1 MIDFRYH
8 LVSIV
13 SIFVA
18 LAVGIVLG
26 AGPLQGGIGT
36 QLTDQVSQ
44 LRKDME
50 TLRTE
55 RDDSTK
61 TVTAQEDY
69 AAAVASSALAG
80 RLKGKSVVLVVTP
93 DTAGKFAEQTT
104 TAMQQAGATVTGLVT
119 LKDAYRAPDSAADRL
134 EAAKA
139 AAAEVGVAA
148 SAGPDQLLAR
158 VLAAVLVKGPTRSTA
173 TSSPP
178 SSARP
183 ETPTAALGAA
193 AALRTLGSAGLLD
206 VSTDAPAK
214 AELVV
219 VLGGPISGTS
229 DSVTSQTA
237 TMTTLLST
245 LDAASGGVVVAA
257 AAPTTAVGQETTT
270 NLVTAVRADK
280 SLAAVISSVDHAD
293 SAVGAGVLVLAAAE
307 QENGKAGQYGISAD
321 AKVDVPTAP

>member
-50 TLRTE
+50 TLRSE

-61 TVTAQEDY
+61 IVTAQEDY

-80 RLKGKSVVLVVTP
+80 RLKGKGVVLVVTP
-93 DTAGKFAEQTT
+93 DTAGKFAEETT
-104 TAMQQAGATVTGLVT
+104 TAMQQAGATVTSLVT
-119 LKDAYRAPDSAADRL
+119 LKDAYRAPDGAADRQ
-134 EAAKA
+134 EAATA
-139 AAAEVGVAA
+139 AAAAVGVAA
-148 SAGPDQLLAR
+148 TADADQLLAR
-158 VLAAVLVKGPTRSTA
+158 VLAAVLVKGPTGSTA
-173 TSSPP
+173 TPSAS

-183 ETPTAALGAA
+183 ETPAAVPGAA
-193 AALRTLGSAGLLD
+193 AALRTLSSAGLLD

-214 AELVV
+214 GDLVV
-219 VLGGPISGTS
+219 VLGGPIAGTA

-237 TMTTLLST
+237 TLTTLLST
-245 LDAASGGVVVAA
+245 LDSESSGLVVAA
-257 AAPTTAVGQETTT
+257 GAPTTTAAQGTTT

-280 SLAAVISSVDHAD
+280 SLTAVISSVDHAD
-293 SAVGAGVLVLAAAE
+293 SAVGAGVVVLALAE
-307 QENGKAGQYGISAD
+307 QASGKAGQYGISAG
-321 AKVDVPTAP
+321 AKADVPTTP